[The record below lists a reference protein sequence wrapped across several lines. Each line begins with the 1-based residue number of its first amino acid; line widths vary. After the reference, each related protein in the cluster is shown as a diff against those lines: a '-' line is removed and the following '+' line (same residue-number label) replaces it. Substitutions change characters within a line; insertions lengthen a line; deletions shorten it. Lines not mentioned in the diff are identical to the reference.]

1 MPRMNRQ
8 LITILCLI
16 GLTNC
21 SQQREPIIFSGIA
34 DIIVNDGITKDTLN
48 ICYCWRTADS
58 LGINISRGY
67 SFGGI
72 AIEIGNK
79 MGRHSST
86 VKYWSD
92 YNQFDGENEL
102 TTKLTKDNLS
112 IRYETIGDSVLVS
125 GQINFDTDAVD
136 FFKDNRKVK
145 ADGTFNCKLDK

>member
-8 LITILCLI
+8 LITILTLI
-16 GLTNC
+16 VLTNC
-21 SQQREPIIFSGIA
+21 SQQKEPKIFEGIA
-34 DIIVNDGITKDTLN
+34 DIIVTDGVTNDTLD

-58 LGINISRGY
+58 LGIIISRGP
-67 SFGGI
+67 SFAGI

-86 VKYWSD
+86 VKYWLDS
-92 YNQFDGENEL
+92 NQFNGENEL

-112 IRYETIGDSVLVS
+112 IRYENIGDSVLVS
-125 GQINFDTDAVD
+125 GQINFETDVVD

-145 ADGTFNCKLDK
+145 ADGTFSCNLNK